1 MDEGRRRW
9 WLSEGRWRARGD
21 GMVEMIERVA
31 GLGSKEDTSI
41 KKIDVQGSAG
51 LWFIWEK
58 LPEQDGS
65 NG

>member
-31 GLGSKEDTSI
+31 GRLVLVA
-41 KKIDVQGSAG
+41 KKT
-51 LWFIWEK
+51 
-58 LPEQDGS
+58 LP
-65 NG
+65 